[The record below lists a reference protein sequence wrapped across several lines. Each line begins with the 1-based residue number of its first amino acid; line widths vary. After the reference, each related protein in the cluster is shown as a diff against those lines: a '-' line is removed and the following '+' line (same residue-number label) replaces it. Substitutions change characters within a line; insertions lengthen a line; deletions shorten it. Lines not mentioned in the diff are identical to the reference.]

1 MTRRSITDREISL
14 IKAMLQAG
22 YANKDIQ
29 FYFNSPDRA
38 VNSGR
43 ITEIADGSYSN
54 SAEIAA
60 TTTEELEFFI
70 SNTVLDSNL
79 ATFSELDKID
89 VGDVSNDEFNELIQ
103 TLAAYTGED
112 TLAPGNKEVLP
123 ISNRDLQIVMLSLEI
138 ASVSVP
144 QPEWS
149 LSTIYHLRGL
159 QSVLIELNATLKEA
173 GKTVKTL
180 LPVAKLIS
188 ALIGKLQGIL
198 EAIKPKEKEEDS

>member
-1 MTRRSITDREISL
+1 
-14 IKAMLQAG
+14 MLEAG

-43 ITEIADGSYSN
+43 ITEIADGSYSD
-54 SAEIAA
+54 SKDIPAA
-60 TTTEELEFFI
+60 TSEELDFFI
-70 SNTVLDSNL
+70 SNTVLDSNI
-79 ATFSELDKID
+79 ATFSELDKIEI
-89 VGDVSNDEFNELIQ
+89 GEVSNKEFEELIQ

-112 TLAPGNKEVLP
+112 TVSPGNKEVLP

-138 ASVSVP
+138 ASISVP

-173 GKTVKTL
+173 GKTAKTL
-180 LPVAKLIS
+180 LPVAKLIA
-188 ALIGKLQGIL
+188 ALIGKVQGIL
-198 EAIKPKEKEEDS
+198 EAIKPKSKEEEDS